1 MTSSETNANYGGIAG
16 YAFGIEPLHSSV
28 CSQSLSTIPIIP
40 LFSFIHISIK
50 TEMMIH
56 TDSNEREKNSIE
68 TSQRVKH
75 TGTNSTRNDLAS

>member
-1 MTSSETNANYGGIAG
+1 MDDLSSPNKAVRRNGLKKI
-16 YAFGIEPLHSSV
+16 LD
-28 CSQSLSTIPIIP
+28 
-40 LFSFIHISIK
+40 ISIK

-56 TDSNEREKNSIE
+56 TDLNEREKNSIE